1 MNEIVKLISKH
12 NDVRTGAINL
22 IVSENRMSP
31 AALAALSSD
40 LASRYAAPFYA
51 GTDISQEIV
60 AITEQKAKNFLTP
73 SM

>member
-40 LASRYAAPFYA
+40 LASRYAAPFMLA
-51 GTDISQEIV
+51 PIFPRKSSRSPS
-60 AITEQKAKNFLTP
+60 KRPKNFLTP